1 MKDYE
6 YEQQLAPAADY
17 WDEVKFPRYN
27 EGQRDYDNDQFDQAF
42 ERVKKQLNSV
52 GFDRKFVM
60 PISER
65 GKLGNREDAIFEIE
79 EKKKEYDES
88 TEIDFATL
96 DKDKSV
102 LEAGQKDILTSLK
115 SVPTINQMRVQMARI
130 AGAARWDA

>member
-27 EGQRDYDNDQFDQAF
+27 EGQKKYDDEQFEDTF
-42 ERVKKQLNSV
+42 ERVKKQLDSI

-60 PISER
+60 PLAER
-65 GKLGNREDAIFEIE
+65 GSLGNREDAIFDIQ
-79 EKKKEYDES
+79 EKKKEFEES
-88 TEIDFATL
+88 KDVDFATL
-96 DKDKSV
+96 DADKSV

-115 SVPTINQMRVQMARI
+115 SVPTVNQMRVQL
-130 AGAARWDA
+130 